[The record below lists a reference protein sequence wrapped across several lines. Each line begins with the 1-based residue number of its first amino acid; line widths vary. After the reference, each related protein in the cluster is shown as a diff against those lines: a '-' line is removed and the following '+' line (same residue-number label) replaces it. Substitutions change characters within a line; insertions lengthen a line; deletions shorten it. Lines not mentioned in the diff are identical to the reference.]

1 MSLITRCP
9 ACGTMFKVVADQ
21 LKIAQG
27 WVKCGH
33 CAEIFDASAQLQTTE
48 AGEPPARVVQEA
60 GLPERTDAAKNSGD
74 FEKLQTPP
82 DGLQGPVPVPEE
94 APSPLDNEPEPEPE
108 PEPVDA
114 APDGGH
120 ADFDPVG
127 WKQSLL
133 QRQQQDFVAPLI
145 SESAPDVQGT
155 PAGPAPAAKIT
166 VESRFR
172 DSADPL
178 DAEAQDAEYENVDA
192 AQEVS
197 FVRDARRKA
206 FWKKP
211 LVRGLLGALLLL
223 LCALLVLQ
231 WMVQHKD
238 RLAALDPRLSPVLQA
253 LCGPLHCEI
262 GPPRQ
267 IESLVIDSSTFNK
280 TGTDTYRLSFTL
292 KNSADTL
299 LEVPSMELTLTDTQD
314 QAVLRRVLSPRQF
327 GVNAAT
333 LAAHSEL
340 AGVVTLGVSGDAE
353 RAGPPSQSSSAP
365 RSPLRVAGYRI
376 LAFYP

>member
-1 MSLITRCP
+1 
-9 ACGTMFKVVADQ
+9 MFKVVADQ

-33 CAEIFDASAQLQTTE
+33 CAEVFDASVQLQATE
-48 AGEPPARVVQEA
+48 AGVPPALVVQEA
-60 GLPERTDAAKNSGD
+60 NTPERTDPAKNSVD
-74 FEKLQTPP
+74 LEKQQALP
-82 DGLQGPVPVPEE
+82 DSLPGPVPIPDE
-94 APSPLDNEPEPEPE
+94 ASSPLDNEPEPEPE
-108 PEPVDA
+108 PEPEQVDA
-114 APDGGH
+114 AQDGGH
-120 ADFDPVG
+120 ADFDPAG
-127 WKQSLL
+127 WKQSLR
-133 QRQQQDFVAPLI
+133 QSQQQDFVAPLI

-155 PAGPAPAAKIT
+155 LADPAPAAKNA
-166 VESRFR
+166 VGSRFR
-172 DSADPL
+172 DSADPI
-178 DAEAQDAEYENVDA
+178 DAEAQDPEYENAEA

-211 LVRGLLGALLLL
+211 LVRGFLGAFFLL
-223 LCALLVLQ
+223 LCALLILQ
-231 WMVQHKD
+231 WMVQHRD
-238 RLAALDPRLSPVLQA
+238 RLAALDPRLAPVLQA

-262 GPPRQ
+262 VPPRQ

-280 TGTDTYRLSFTL
+280 TGTDTYRLGFTL
-292 KNSADTL
+292 KNSGDTL

-340 AGVVTLGVSGDAE
+340 AGVVTLSVSGDAE
-353 RAGPPSQSSSAP
+353 RAGPPSLSASAP
-365 RSPLRVAGYRI
+365 RTPLRVAGYRI